1 MKLVL
6 ASNNKHKA
14 EEYAAMFKIEN
25 GIDISILLPRHLI
38 GEDVEIEETG
48 LTFEENAS
56 IKAKHIYELT
66 KLPGFSD
73 DSGLEVR
80 ALDNKPGLN
89 SARYSGS
96 HGDDKANRQKVLS
109 ELIEINTDDWSARF
123 RCVICFYDGQN
134 EYFFEGICTGKLI
147 SEEKGTGGFG
157 YDPIFIPDGY
167 NITFAEMP
175 PEEKNKISHRAN
187 AVNKF
192 QQFLKN
198 YQV

>member
-14 EEYAAMFKIEN
+14 EEYSAMFKADN
-25 GIDISILLPRHLI
+25 GIDITVLLPKDLLHEEI
-38 GEDVEIEETG
+38 EIEETG

-56 IKAKHIYELT
+56 IKARHIFELA
-66 KLPGFSD
+66 KLPCFSD
-73 DSGLEVR
+73 DSGLEVK
-80 ALDNKPGLN
+80 ALGNKPGLN

-96 HGDDKANRQKVLS
+96 HGDDKANRKKVIS
-109 ELIEINTDDWSARF
+109 ELIDLNTDDWSARF
-123 RCVICFYDGQN
+123 RCVICFYDGLN

-147 SEEKGTGGFG
+147 SEEKGTSGFG

-175 PEEKNKISHRAN
+175 SKQKNSISHRAN
-187 AVNKF
+187 AVDKF
-192 QQFLKN
+192 QQFLKEYN
-198 YQV
+198 G